1 MSVLFLFSCS
11 TSEDSQTDNQT
22 TVNTNA
28 KLLKSVTDTGGA
40 FGSEFCS
47 FYYENNLL
55 LKVNYGEKD
64 NYIDRDQFR
73 YEKEKISKI
82 AYKEEA
88 PGVNN
93 PDDFTYS
100 ANFEVADV
108 TIINYVGNSIFYNG
122 IYDNTTF
129 NLNNQKQVISITE
142 NNSLTDEFTYNNN
155 QIIKQKHFGSGS
167 RSGEYT
173 FVYDDK
179 INPYYVL
186 YAKFGLLNN
195 SIYPLL
201 YNNTI
206 YYNFMPNNVT
216 KVYLDGN
223 LLCSFI
229 YQYDNE
235 NYPLSVIQYNYTNN
249 ETSQF
254 AYVYSK

>member
-11 TSEDSQTDNQT
+11 NSEDSQPDNQT
-22 TVNTNA
+22 AVIA
-28 KLLKSVTDTGGA
+28 KGKLLKSVIETGGA

-55 LKVNYGEKD
+55 LKLNSGEKD
-64 NYIDRDQFR
+64 NYNDKHQFK
-73 YEKEKISKI
+73 YENGKISKI
-82 AYKEEA
+82 AVKVDFGA
-88 PGVNN
+88 TN
-93 PDDFTYS
+93 PDDFGYNL
-100 ANFEVADV
+100 NFELDYIW
-108 TIINYVGNSIFYNG
+108 TINYVGNKIFNS
-122 IYDNTTF
+122 DLTF

-142 NNSLTDEFTYNNN
+142 NNSLTNEFTYNNN
-155 QIIKQKHFGSGS
+155 QIIKQKHFGSGT

-173 FVYDDK
+173 FIYDEK
-179 INPYYVL
+179 TNPYYVL

-195 SIYPLL
+195 SIYPLK

-223 LLCSFI
+223 LLCSFV

-235 NYPLSVIQYNYTNN
+235 NYPLSVIQYDYTNK
-249 ETSQF
+249 ETRQF
-254 AYVYSK
+254 TYVYSK

>member
-1 MSVLFLFSCS
+1 MLVISVLFLFSCS
-11 TSEDSQTDNQT
+11 TPGEAETEVKS
-22 TVNTNA
+22 NA
-28 KLLKSVTDTGGA
+28 KLLQSVIETGGA

-47 FYYENNLL
+47 FNYENNLL

-64 NYIDRDQFR
+64 NFIDRDQFK
-73 YEKEKISKI
+73 YEKGKISKI
-82 AYKEEA
+82 AYEDDA
-88 PGVNN
+88 LGTNN
-93 PDDFTYS
+93 INDFAYN

-108 TIINYVGNSIFYNG
+108 TTINYVGNSIFYNG

-142 NNSLTDEFTYNNN
+142 NNSLTNEFTYNNN
-155 QIIKQKHFGSGS
+155 QIIKQKHFGSGT

-173 FVYDDK
+173 FIYDEK
-179 INPYYVL
+179 TNPYYVL

-195 SIYPLL
+195 SIYPLK

-223 LLCSFI
+223 LLCSFV

-235 NYPLSVIQYNYTNN
+235 NYPLSVIQYDYTNK
-249 ETSQF
+249 ETRQF
-254 AYVYSK
+254 TYVYSK